1 MGMTASLLLT
11 AWLAHKTSPVEGF
24 VYLHQES
31 DLSSRLMGGAFQ
43 DLGGEMGCKG
53 HNLASHKRIAL
64 LVSRQ
69 TQRWAFEQ
77 GSQVE
82 RRQSIENDD
91 FMSRI
96 GID

>member
-11 AWLAHKTSPVEGF
+11 AWLAHETRPVEAF

-31 DLSSRLMGGAFQ
+31 NLSSRLIGGAFQ
-43 DLGGEMGCKG
+43 DLSGEMGCKR
-53 HNLASHKRIAL
+53 HNLASHKRVAPLI
-64 LVSRQ
+64 SRKA
-69 TQRWAFEQ
+69 QRWAFEQ

-82 RRQSIENDD
+82 RRQGVENDD